1 METGGVDRRGWVKPG
16 SVAEREGAGGLPA
29 AFTTLFALTDPCGVS
44 TSHVPSGMGFRDVTS
59 AGYFRRAPYF
69 LAPAARAIVRE

>member
-16 SVAEREGAGGLPA
+16 SVAERERAGGLPA

-44 TSHVPSGMGFRDVTS
+44 TSHVPSGMGFRDVTG